1 MLFVY
6 VIGIILFL
14 SLWLY
19 SGYLITASNVSCGSL
34 KKKYKGDASIVNAYN
49 WSVSAAVTTWV
60 LFGLALL
67 AFVLLIISLPFGG
80 FEVLMGV
87 GVLDGI
93 FLIKW
98 GPIILFLCLGGLLL
112 VTGICSVMA
121 SINIHA
127 SVNYDPDD
135 SDFKRAYNDAVISA
149 CITLGTIGLL
159 ASALVLHIVLKKRHQ
174 ANKLQ
179 QYSDAE
185 AQTQTP
191 VTYIQPQQSYY

>member
-14 SLWLY
+14 LLWLY

-34 KKKYKGDASIVNAYN
+34 KKKYKGDSNIVNAYN

-67 AFVLLIISLPFGG
+67 GFILLIISLPFGG

-87 GVLDGI
+87 GIFDGI
-93 FLIKW
+93 FLVKW
-98 GPIILFLCLGGLLL
+98 GPMIIFFCLGGLLL

-127 SVNYDPDD
+127 SVNYDFNN
-135 SDFKRAYNDAVISA
+135 SDFKRAYNDAVIAA

-159 ASALVLHIVLKKRHQ
+159 AGALVLHIVLKKHRQ
-174 ANKLQ
+174 AHMLQ
-179 QYSDAE
+179 QYSNAE
-185 AQTQTP
+185 AQAQIQT
-191 VTYIQPQQSYY
+191 TMQS